1 MERFES
7 LINSLKNSYEN
18 GVDKAQLLNLV
29 DQMRHELV
37 STPVVSDHTN
47 APVSIWLPTGY
58 QQKPIVADTP
68 VVAVTDMAGDKD
80 AVNESSFL
88 SIASIEADIPDST
101 SPPPEDILNNE
112 ITASNE
118 DVVQIIGGVPKPP
131 MYITEEHEELSPIF
145 PKNEELVALESPII
159 EIEQSV
165 AVEEEGSSYVIS
177 EVEEASALPQVFEL
191 SVEIP
196 ETEAFVLSEESTIS
210 IPPGFL
216 VGDVSPA
223 ALITKPKELHEILA
237 NRVVAK
243 EEPVKIQSRILADSL
258 SATKIHD
265 LKKSIGINDRF
276 RFIKSLFR
284 GDESLFDRSVKTI
297 NNFNILPEAEYWIQR
312 ELVIKLGW
320 NEEDELVQQFYN
332 LVNRRFL

>member
-18 GVDKAQLLNLV
+18 GSDKAHLLNLL
-29 DQMRHELV
+29 DQMRHELA
-37 STPVVSDHTN
+37 STTVVSDHTN
-47 APVSIWLPTGY
+47 TPVSVWLPVGY
-58 QQKPIVADTP
+58 HLPSVANVHETSNPNLKVGVETIVESLLQSTP
-68 VVAVTDMAGDKD
+68 FSEEEVPVS
-80 AVNESSFL
+80 VNKE
-88 SIASIEADIPDST
+88 IEEFKSV
-101 SPPPEDILNNE
+101 E
-112 ITASNE
+112 INAPKE
-118 DVVQIIGGVPKPP
+118 AIVEMIIGVPKPP
-131 MYITEEHEELSPIF
+131 MQIIEEHEENNRENEEIKSPVSLEEPIF
-145 PKNEELVALESPII
+145 NGEKII
-159 EIEQSV
+159 ENT
-165 AVEEEGSSYVIS
+165 EEIPTTANNGFED
-177 EVEEASALPQVFEL
+177 ETTLPQVFEL
-191 SVEIP
+191 
-196 ETEAFVLSEESTIS
+196 TLDDSESEPFPLQKESTIS

-223 ALITKPKELHEILA
+223 VMVTKPKELHEILA

-258 SATKIHD
+258 SATKIQD
-265 LKKSIGINDRF
+265 LKKGIGINDRF

-284 GDESLFDRSVKTI
+284 GDESLFDRSIKTI

-320 NEEDELVQQFYN
+320 NEDDELVQEFYN